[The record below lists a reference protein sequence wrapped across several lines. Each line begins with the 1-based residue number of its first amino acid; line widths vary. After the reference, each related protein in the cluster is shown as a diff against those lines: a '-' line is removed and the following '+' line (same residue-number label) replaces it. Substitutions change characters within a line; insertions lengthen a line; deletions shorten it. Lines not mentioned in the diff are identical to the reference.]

1 MGVKLSDRNITL
13 KKQSIHP
20 MTSFCRYFNSMKS
33 TKLIDFKIVT
43 MWSMTNKID
52 RKIKPIEEYI
62 ANVVDINRLIESY
75 TSI

>member
-1 MGVKLSDRNITL
+1 VKLSDRNITL
-13 KKQSIHP
+13 KKQSIQP